1 MIHRVWLINRGG
13 ICIQDRDYT
22 GLGVNRQLF
31 SGFLTALNSLALQLH
46 RSLDSLSMGDLTVYY
61 ELEDQLII
69 AVAVDRD
76 DNDKEIRRKMTEI
89 REDFK
94 LKFGNVLDD
103 WDGNLVIFDSFLKDL
118 DRILMLD
125 WNFEYNIRIK
135 SDDMRTGYPVK
146 NIIDISQ
153 RGIDLFKALQDK
165 KFEPE

>member
-13 ICIQDRDYT
+13 ICILDRDYT

-31 SGFLTALNSLALQLH
+31 SGFLTALNSLASQLH
-46 RSLDSLSMGDLTVYY
+46 RSLDSLSMGDLAVYY

-76 DNDKEIRRKMTEI
+76 DNDQEIRRKMKEI
-89 REDFK
+89 RDEFK

-103 WDGNLVIFDSFLKDL
+103 WDGNLVIFDLFLKDL

-125 WNFEYNIRIK
+125 WNFDYDMKIK
-135 SDDMRTGYPVK
+135 SRDMKPDYPVK
-146 NIIDISQ
+146 NVIDISQ
-153 RGIDLFKALQDK
+153 RGIDLFKALQEK
-165 KFEPE
+165 KYKPE